1 VFERYVARIRRVTG
15 GGGEQ
20 VICGLLPIRRVMS
33 NKLKKIKDGY
43 ITEARKMTKG
53 KFWLW
58 FARIATVIGLITG
71 GLALYDYLSEDQ
83 YTIEQSVDPETMK
96 RLRELNPGETINVEK
111 GRPSDDTGS

>member
-58 FARIATVIGLITG
+58 FARIATVEAQGTQSRRDNKCGEGEAIG
-71 GLALYDYLSEDQ
+71 
-83 YTIEQSVDPETMK
+83 
-96 RLRELNPGETINVEK
+96 
-111 GRPSDDTGS
+111 